1 MNPQRV
7 EVSVA
12 ALRRNAGVFRGLAGG
27 ARLMGVVKSNAYG
40 HGLEL
45 TVRALQGRVDW
56 FGVNSIAEFA
66 ALRAIDARTPALV
79 MGQNGLEIDEA
90 EELRRRFPE
99 APPTLVLSS
108 LDCLERLA
116 GRAPELPFHVKVD
129 TGLSRLGAAG
139 KEWQAC
145 LAFLSERPALRWS
158 GLMTHFANVE
168 DVSDQSYA
176 LLQLQRFKEA
186 RTQAELHS
194 RGRVLLHHAAASAAA
209 LILPESRL
217 DMLRVGISLYGLW
230 PSAQTRLSAHALYGA
245 GHTSGSAGLPPE
257 LRPALRWLTR
267 IAHVHDVAA
276 GAAVGYGCTERVERD
291 TRVAVLPVGYY
302 EGYDRGLSN
311 RGAYVLIHD
320 RRARVL
326 GRVSMN
332 MIIVDVSLIPDA
344 APGDEVV
351 LIGRQGAEEASAD
364 FLAGLTGSINYEVVT
379 RIHGLIPR
387 VAVAQDE

>member
-1 MNPQRV
+1 MNPQCV

-12 ALRRNAGVFRGLAGG
+12 ALRRNAAVFRGLAGG

-45 TVRALQGRVDW
+45 TVRALQGQVDW
-56 FGVNSIAEFA
+56 FGVNSVGEYA
-66 ALRAIDARTPALV
+66 ALRAVDARTPVLV
-79 MGQNGLEIDEA
+79 MGQNSLELEAAAGLYA
-90 EELRRRFPE
+90 RYPH

-108 LDCLERLA
+108 VADLERLA
-116 GRAPELPFHVKVD
+116 AHAPELPFHLKVD
-129 TGLSRLGAAG
+129 TGLARLGASG
-139 KEWQAC
+139 GELQAC
-145 LAFLSERPALRWS
+145 FTFLAARPELAWT

-186 RTQAELHS
+186 RARAELHS

-217 DMLRVGISLYGLW
+217 GMLRVGISLYGLW
-230 PSAQTRLSAHALYGA
+230 PSPQTRLSVHALYGA
-245 GHTSGSAGLPPE
+245 GHAPGSAGPPPE
-257 LRPALRWLTR
+257 LQPALRWRTQ

-276 GAAVGYGCTERVERD
+276 GATIGYGCTERVERD

-302 EGYDRGLSN
+302 EGYERALSN
-311 RGAYVLIHD
+311 RGAYVLIQG

-332 MIIVDVSLIPDA
+332 MIIVDVSLTPAA
-344 APGDEVV
+344 APGDEAV
-351 LIGRQGAEEASAD
+351 LIGRQGAEEISAD
-364 FLAGLTGSINYEVVT
+364 FLAGLTGTINYEVVT
-379 RIHGLIPR
+379 RIHGSIPR
-387 VAVAQDE
+387 IAVE

>member
-1 MNPQRV
+1 MNPHCV

-12 ALRRNAGVFRGLAGG
+12 ALRHNAAVFRGLAGG

-45 TVRALQGRVDW
+45 TVRALQGQVDW
-56 FGVNSIAEFA
+56 FGVNSIGEYA
-66 ALRAIDARTPALV
+66 ALRAVDARTPVLV
-79 MGQNGLEIDEA
+79 MGLNSLELDAA
-90 EELRRRFPE
+90 EELRRLYPQ

-108 LDCLERLA
+108 VADLERLA
-116 GRAPELPFHVKVD
+116 ARAPELPFHVKVD
-129 TGLSRLGAAG
+129 TGLSRLGASGQA
-139 KEWQAC
+139 WQAC
-145 LAFLSERPALRWS
+145 LAFLAERPALRWT
-158 GLMTHFANVE
+158 GVMTHFANVE
-168 DVSDQSYA
+168 DVSDQAYA

-186 RTQAELHS
+186 RTRAELHS

-217 DMLRVGISLYGLW
+217 DLLRVGISLYGLW

-245 GHTSGSAGLPPE
+245 GQGPGAAGPPE
-257 LRPALRWLTR
+257 LRPALRWITR
-267 IAHVHDVAA
+267 IAHVHDVAS
-276 GAAVGYGCTERVERD
+276 GAAIGYGCTERVERD
-291 TRVAVLPVGYY
+291 TRVAVLPTGYY
-302 EGYDRGLSN
+302 EGYDRALSN
-311 RGAYVLIHD
+311 RGAYVLIHG

-332 MIIVDVSLIPDA
+332 MIIVDVSLIPEA
-344 APGDEVV
+344 APGDEAV

-379 RIHGLIPR
+379 RIHGSIPR
-387 VAVAQDE
+387 VAVAQGA